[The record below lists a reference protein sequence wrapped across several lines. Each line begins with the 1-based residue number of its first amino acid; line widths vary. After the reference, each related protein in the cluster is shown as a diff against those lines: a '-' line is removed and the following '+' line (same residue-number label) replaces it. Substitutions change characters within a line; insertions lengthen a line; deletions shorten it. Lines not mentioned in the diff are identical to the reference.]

1 MIRWIY
7 YPISLAVCTL
17 LTYSK
22 QPILILPYLGIM
34 AMAWGDG
41 MAAVVG
47 KKMPIKI
54 IRPGKSIGGSSTF
67 SIFTLVSSFIYL
79 FTQTSQISFET
90 IFVYS
95 LVTATIGGIVE
106 LVSSKNL
113 DNLTVPIFLG
123 LVGFLVGI

>member
-1 MIRWIY
+1 M
-7 YPISLAVCTL
+7 LH
-17 LTYSK
+17 
-22 QPILILPYLGIM
+22 QYLFKVTDIC
-34 AMAWGDG
+34 
-41 MAAVVG
+41 
-47 KKMPIKI
+47 P
-54 IRPGKSIGGSSTF
+54 F
-67 SIFTLVSSFIYL
+67 FIFTFVSSFIYL

-106 LVSSKNL
+106 LVSPKNL